1 MEEIGLCLEVA
12 QGPQSLAKALV
23 LGVGAS
29 QYLPGTVWAYGRAT
43 YCPIQKASDK
53 LTIH

>member
-12 QGPQSLAKALV
+12 KGPQSLARALI
-23 LGVGAS
+23 LGAGAC

-43 YCPIQKASDK
+43 
-53 LTIH
+53 